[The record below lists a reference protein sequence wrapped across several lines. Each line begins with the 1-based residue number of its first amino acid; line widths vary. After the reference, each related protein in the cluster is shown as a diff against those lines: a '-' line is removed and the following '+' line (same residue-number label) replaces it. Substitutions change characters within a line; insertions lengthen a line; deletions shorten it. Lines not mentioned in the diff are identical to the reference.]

1 VTVVAVDAV
10 SLQPELGAIM
20 KKLLPISI
28 GMFLAGLILT
38 QRIFAADKTSD
49 FDGTWELTYF
59 EREGKEVKLQSSTR
73 WINGKGK
80 FIVQRGDEVI
90 AAGTS
95 KLDPTQKPK
104 ALDITY
110 TDGPDKG
117 KTFKGIYEV
126 DGDTVK
132 FCRAGSSDDPRPS
145 EFKTKAGSRDFVSV
159 YKRVK
164 P

>member
-1 VTVVAVDAV
+1 M
-10 SLQPELGAIM
+10 GCIM
-20 KKLLPISI
+20 KKRLPISI
-28 GMFLAGLILT
+28 GMILAALVLT
-38 QRIFAADKTSD
+38 QPIFAADESSD
-49 FDGTWELTYF
+49 FDGTWELTHF

-73 WINGKGK
+73 WIHAKGK
-80 FIVQRGDEVI
+80 FTVQRSDEVI

-104 ALDITY
+104 AIDITY

-132 FCRAGSSDDPRPS
+132 FCRAGSPDDPRPS
-145 EFKTKAGSRDFVSV
+145 EFKTKSGSRAFVSV
-159 YKRVK
+159 YRRVK